1 VWKQKAGPAASPPP
15 LRDIQACWTTR
26 GQDVRLV
33 SVLEE
38 RRCHAN
44 EPRGEREAE
53 AHMAGSKTTGGG
65 AA

>member
-1 VWKQKAGPAASPPP
+1 
-15 LRDIQACWTTR
+15 
-26 GQDVRLV
+26 VRLV